1 MCPITG
7 QFYTIGDCYP
17 DNPTCDN
24 PNSPVL
30 CDISRCVCPRRQV
43 ISDDRRC
50 IDPAPCSE
58 YYGMVENYGPEIVWP
73 VSEDRIFLFFL
84 SKFD

>member
-1 MCPITG
+1 MSCYSLHTCMYILYLFYYVVVCPITG
-7 QFYTIGDCYP
+7 QFYTIGGCYP

-30 CDISRCVCPRRQV
+30 CDISRCVCPLRQV

-50 IDPAPCSE
+50 IDPALCSE
-58 YYGMVENYGPEIVWP
+58 YYECGRNI
-73 VSEDRIFLFFL
+73 
-84 SKFD
+84 